1 MSNVTE
7 LLAQPEQKPVT
18 NEPTKTAGAA
28 IMPNGVC
35 VSNVYDAYQE
45 GRKSVMVEPLSEGE
59 PLYTSPQKRE
69 ALSDRLTANM
79 FNANQKATSAA
90 CYWAGVSDAEKHHG
104 IGR

>member
-69 ALSDRLTANM
+69 ALSDDEIWEGMKDEPPISCSGFIR
-79 FNANQKATSAA
+79 
-90 CYWAGVSDAEKHHG
+90 GVRFAENYKRG
-104 IGR
+104 E